1 MTEKKNL
8 DQVAAVLHTVQG
20 MSDEDW
26 RRLIDALRGIDPDFF
41 RAPTNP
47 LTGETITPDGMIVAR
62 PPRHETGRL
71 S

>member
-1 MTEKKNL
+1 MTESANPDL
-8 DQVAAVLHTVQG
+8 VAAVLRTVQG

-26 RRLIDALRGIDPDFF
+26 CRLIEVLKEIDPEFF
-41 RAPTNP
+41 RAPTKP
-47 LTGETITPDGMIVAR
+47 LTGETIIPNGVIATR

>member
-1 MTEKKNL
+1 MKESTNPNR
-8 DQVAAVLHTVQG
+8 VAAVLQTVQG
-20 MSDEDW
+20 MSDKDW
-26 RRLIDALRGIDPDFF
+26 RRLIEVLKEIDPEFF

-47 LTGETITPDGMIVAR
+47 LTGETIMPNGVIATR